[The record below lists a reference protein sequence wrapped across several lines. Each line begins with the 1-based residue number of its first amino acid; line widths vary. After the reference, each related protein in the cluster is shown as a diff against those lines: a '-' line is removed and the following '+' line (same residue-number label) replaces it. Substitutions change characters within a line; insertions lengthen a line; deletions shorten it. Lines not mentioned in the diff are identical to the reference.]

1 MEINKALSP
10 VISGKFNISLTE
22 SNFQKL
28 ADKANSLVLNED
40 NLKEIQLFLEEVR
53 NVEKGIE
60 RTHKDGKE
68 ESLRI
73 SREWDLGKRTFLEMV
88 EAIKTN
94 VNKRYVEICTDI
106 QNRQRQAAL
115 EQQRIQ
121 NIKSGIESNA
131 IEFAKRIADCKT
143 SKELTALESKINLEK
158 SRKERYEEFLPE
170 AVVRFN
176 ELNSILAAQKKLVR
190 EIEQAEEDLKLAQQN
205 NDEQSIIDLTNKIE
219 EKQELV
225 EEKQIEVQEA
235 AINQSMQSSSISEAT
250 TIFPNI
256 KAKRTTWAYEVV
268 NQKEVMKK
276 APELVVFSVDDEKVK
291 AVLKNLKDTK
301 QLEDK
306 EEYILNGI
314 RYFSKQTF

>member
-40 NLKEIQLFLEEVR
+40 NLKEIQSFLEEVR
-53 NVEKGIE
+53 NVEKGIDK
-60 RTHKDGKE
+60 THKDGKE

-115 EQQRIQ
+115 EAQRVQ

-143 SKELTALESKINLEK
+143 SKELTSLESKINLEK

-235 AINQSMQSSSISEAT
+235 AINQSMQSSPISEAT
-250 TIFPNI
+250 PIFPTVKARRSVWQWEI
-256 KAKRTTWAYEVV
+256 KDIKETAKKMPNWTSITPIEEKINDYLKGK
-268 NQKEVMKK
+268 KEEGINGEEFTVAGIRFFMKK
-276 APELVVFSVDDEKVK
+276 
-291 AVLKNLKDTK
+291 
-301 QLEDK
+301 
-306 EEYILNGI
+306 
-314 RYFSKQTF
+314 TF